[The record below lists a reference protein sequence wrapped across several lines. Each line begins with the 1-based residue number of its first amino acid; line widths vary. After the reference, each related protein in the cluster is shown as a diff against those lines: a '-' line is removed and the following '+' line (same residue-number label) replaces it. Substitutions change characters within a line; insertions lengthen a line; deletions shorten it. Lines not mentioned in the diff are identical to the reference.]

1 MFNRFTNYITD
12 NTFKINIVNNSVNID
27 NYTDIISVEN
37 NRISLYNK
45 DKIVVI
51 KGKNLELKKI
61 LDNELYITGNIKSID
76 LE

>member
-1 MFNRFTNYITD
+1 MFERFSKYIND
-12 NTFKINIVNNSVNID
+12 NSFKVSIINNSINID
-27 NYTDIISVEN
+27 NYTDIISIES

-51 KGKNLELKKI
+51 KGKNLELKKL
-61 LDNELYITGNIKSID
+61 LDNELFITGNIKSID